1 LSEDIYARIKMK
13 IYPLNTG
20 NFKLDGGAMFGV
32 VPKSIW
38 SKTNP
43 ADENNMCNWSMRSM
57 LIEDGNRLM
66 LIDAGIG
73 DKQSEKFFSHYYL
86 HGDDSL
92 HGNLKQLGFHADD
105 ITDVFLTH
113 LHFDHCGG
121 AIQWNKDRTG
131 FEPVFKNATYWSTE
145 NHWKWATEPNPREK
159 ASFLTENI
167 RPIQESGQL
176 KFVERTGDY
185 TKQVF
190 PNFDVFFVDGH
201 TESMMIPHIHY
212 QGKTVVFMADLLPST
227 GHIPLPYVMGYDT
240 RPLLTLTEKE
250 KFLNTAV
257 EHNYYLFLE
266 HDSVNEICTLQN
278 TEKGVRL
285 GDTGSFNELFG

>member
-1 LSEDIYARIKMK
+1 
-13 IYPLNTG
+13 
-20 NFKLDGGAMFGV
+20 MFGV